1 MQRQRDVGP
10 TGRRVDSPRLKR
22 ADIWFLPSMVLCV
35 PFIYVDWVG
44 FTARHPLIGVPWA
57 AYVLGGVVYFLV
69 RFRKIRPSGRRKAE
83 STGGLD
89 NVDSGSSHKGPVARF
104 SFRKLNALDWMSI
117 LTPTIFVACV
127 AVILIHYA

>member
-69 RFRKIRPSGRRKAE
+69 RFRKTTVRAQEG
-83 STGGLD
+83 
-89 NVDSGSSHKGPVARF
+89 
-104 SFRKLNALDWMSI
+104 
-117 LTPTIFVACV
+117 
-127 AVILIHYA
+127 